1 MTNRKIDVVNEKYTL
16 MVTGN
21 KRKII
26 YNDNNEIINSE
37 PFIID
42 EIINNN

>member
-1 MTNRKIDVVNEKYTL
+1 MDVVNEKYTL

-26 YNDNNEIINSE
+26 YNDNQIINSE
-37 PFIID
+37 PFIIS
-42 EIINNN
+42 EINNNN

>member
-26 YNDNNEIINSE
+26 Y
-37 PFIID
+37 D
-42 EIINNN
+42 EITELPLGTRSIKL